1 MLAKELMRKGHTVT
15 IIASSFRHNVGTDE
29 ISAEGQMWKKEIL
42 DGVPFVWIK
51 TPPYKGNGL
60 DRIWNMLCFGCFL
73 DKMMVT
79 TSFCYYSSE
88 EGAIKIEY

>member
-1 MLAKELMRKGHTVT
+1 M
-15 IIASSFRHNVGTDE
+15 
-29 ISAEGQMWKKEIL
+29 
-42 DGVPFVWIK
+42 GVPFVWIK
-51 TPPYKGNGL
+51 TSTYKGNGL

-88 EGAIKIEY
+88 EGAIEIEY